1 MKVSDYEILNG
12 EKSKEI
18 LIDLAIWLQHSTSTW
33 VGEAHCLECW
43 LMGVRR

>member
-18 LIDLAIWLQHSTSTW
+18 LIDLAIWLQHQHLGW
-33 VGEAHCLECW
+33 
-43 LMGVRR
+43 